1 MDTATTRY
9 YLLDGDSW
17 LTAPDV
23 LNGPWTVAA
32 ELPAV
37 LSDLPADGNWA
48 DVKKH
53 IPGTPPKV
61 VPRVITSTTPAELIL
76 TTGAP
81 DYSPLSGT
89 RLMYVSNPTMP
100 LFWDLVDEDY
110 YYLASGRWFRADQL
124 SGPWTAAS
132 ANLPLEFAKI
142 PPTSP
147 MGYVLA
153 SIPNTQEAQ
162 DAILLASIPH
172 KATIDIQKAK
182 VTVTYE
188 GEAKFDVI
196 EGTTM
201 SYAVNTP
208 YEVVLAEG
216 QYYCCYNGVWFVSPV
231 AVGPWG
237 VSTAVPAVVYT
248 IPVSCPIYNVT
259 YCQVYGY
266 TPTTVVVGYTAGY
279 TGEYVAATG
288 ALMFGAGM
296 FVGAAMAHSWYGCA
310 PCYYSYGC
318 AAHYSYAYGGYYR
331 GGSSCYGP
339 HGGCGWGA
347 AYNPATGT
355 YSRGAYSYGPEGSH
369 YGAQAYNPF
378 TNTYSAHAG
387 GSHGYQSGDRA
398 ASSAET
404 SGPRHQWARGSV
416 GYAQNSS
423 GQWAGAPAAT
433 AATPWPRPP
442 AETTTRATMATSTSR
457 AAASGRSTTETGTGR
472 TRPTSPRR
480 SPRARLPGA
489 ATSLA
494 RAAPST
500 AGRAT
505 GTRTSGRATGRT
517 GAAAAP
523 TAGGSTTRSRA

>member
-1 MDTATTRY
+1 
-9 YLLDGDSW
+9 
-17 LTAPDV
+17 
-23 LNGPWTVAA
+23 
-32 ELPAV
+32 
-37 LSDLPADGNWA
+37 
-48 DVKKH
+48 
-53 IPGTPPKV
+53 
-61 VPRVITSTTPAELIL
+61 
-76 TTGAP
+76 
-81 DYSPLSGT
+81 
-89 RLMYVSNPTMP
+89 MP

-142 PPTSP
+142 PPSSP

-172 KATIDIQKAK
+172 KATIKIQDAK
-182 VTVTYE
+182 VNVTYE

-208 YEVVLAEG
+208 YEVVLAGG
-216 QYYCCYNGVWFVSPV
+216 QYYCCYNGVWFVSP
-231 AVGPWG
+231 AAIGPWG
-237 VSTAVPAVVYT
+237 VCTAVPAVVYT

-259 YCQVYGY
+259 YCQIYGY

-355 YSRGAYSYGPEGSH
+355 YSRGAYSYGPAGSH

-387 GSHGYQSGDRA
+387 GSHGYQSWGQSYVQR
-398 ASSAET
+398 
-404 SGPRHQWARGSV
+404 GNQWAESGHQSGLRGSV
-416 GYAQNSS
+416 GYAENSS
-423 GQWAGAPAAT
+423 GQWAEGARSNVTGNAVAK
-433 AATPWPRPP
+433 
-442 AETTTRATMATSTSR
+442 TSSGNYYASHDGNVYKQSDGQWQKYNGNGNWGDTSYKSQ
-457 AAASGRSTTETGTGR
+457 AQSSGQVARS
-472 TRPTSPRR
+472 SYQNR
-480 SPRARLPGA
+480 SSSSFDSWKSDWNSNQWKSDWENRG
-489 ATSLA
+489 
-494 RAAPST
+494 
-500 AGRAT
+500 
-505 GTRTSGRATGRT
+505 
-517 GAAAAP
+517 
-523 TAGGSTTRSRA
+523 GGSSDSWGQHDTNSGLNSDSWSRDRSQGSWGSGGGGGFGGGGGSFGGGDRSLGGGGGWGGGGGRFGGFRR